1 MSAPLPITCNLINN
15 EFRYFYQKY
24 FIKLILIENLDN
36 IIIVC
41 YDIKELDL
49 KRYEIKLNINDF
61 KSYRIFKIFEKVD
74 EIYEL
79 LFQTLESK
87 RFNIK

>member
-1 MSAPLPITCNLINN
+1 M
-15 EFRYFYQKY
+15 
-24 FIKLILIENLDN
+24 
-36 IIIVC
+36 
-41 YDIKELDL
+41 